1 MTILK
6 KFASGLTSKKTLAD
20 AKNPDKV
27 QPYNGFTLIE
37 LLVTISIMGIL
48 MAIVIVGYV
57 EFNRRQILLQ
67 ATRQIVQ
74 DLRLAQ
80 SLASNNQKPDADSCS
95 SGCSILDGYIFLR
108 DGGTYTIFANCYS
121 GDFTTGCDPPI
132 KSVTLASDFSFSGF
146 TMARFRVLR
155 QGVML
160 TGGSTL
166 TISAFEKSQTIVVDK
181 GGSIRIQGET
191 P

>member
-1 MTILK
+1 MIRLK
-6 KFASGLTSKKTLAD
+6 KLAS
-20 AKNPDKV
+20 
-27 QPYNGFTLIE
+27 GFTLIE

-48 MAIVIVGYV
+48 MAIVIVSYID
-57 EFNRRQILLQ
+57 FNRRQILLQ

-80 SLASNNQKPDADSCS
+80 SLASNNQKPDAATCS
-95 SGCSILDGYIFLR
+95 SGCSTLDGYIFLL

-121 GDFTTGCDPPI
+121 GDFTTGCDPI
-132 KSVTLASDFSFSGF
+132 KSVTLSETFGTDFSFSGF

-160 TGGSTL
+160 TGGGTL
-166 TISAFEKSQTIVVDK
+166 IVTAFGKSQTIAVDK